1 MINKQRVEE
10 LVSFLNFEK
19 ELFADS
25 LGYMDDLGDYDQTLA
40 NFNDTIEVVK
50 SVLNEM

>member
-19 ELFADS
+19 ELFVDS
-25 LGYMDDLGDYDQTLA
+25 FGYIEDPEDYDETLA

>member
-1 MINKQRVEE
+1 MLDKQRVEE

-19 ELFADS
+19 QLFEES
-25 LGYMDDLGDYDQTLA
+25 LGYIEDTEDFDNTIA